1 MKRIDNDAFLN
12 SCYYYLEQINWR
24 MEWSSVSNEYER
36 VVGSDSDQIT
46 IPIECA
52 CVSVCVCVRDVRMR
66 ESFPIQN
73 YRIVYFSD
81 DKSCESAIRNRLNY
95 SLPQKA
101 FNCWLPFSFSF
112 SAPLFTHLF
121 AFFHFVRNFMLLYH
135 KNKIDTQAVWN
146 AIESRMNERH
156 CIMLPFV

>member
-1 MKRIDNDAFLN
+1 MLLLFGTNKLANGVKQRL
-12 SCYYYLEQINWR
+12 
-24 MEWSSVSNEYER
+24 ER
-36 VVGSDSDQIT
+36 VWTSGRVRFRSDHHSSWV
-46 IPIECA
+46 CL
-52 CVSVCVCVRDVRMR
+52 CVCLCVCVRDVRMR

-135 KNKIDTQAVWN
+135 KNEIDTQAVWN